1 MNALILLCAGSGRRM
16 EGTVS
21 DKVLAPV
28 RGKPVFR
35 HALDAFLNCNWVDQ
49 VVFVHRDPDQRKA
62 IAHLIAPNLPGKL
75 TLRWIKGGRHRQDSV
90 FNGLESLGLETE
102 MVAIH
107 DAARPLIR
115 SPVIDAVFKAARR
128 DGAAAA
134 AHRVTDTIKRLR
146 DETGDP
152 SASARLED
160 LDRRFLWAMETPQVF
175 RYEWIF
181 DAYQRVRADGR
192 LITDDAAALEV
203 LEKPV
208 TLVENPFPN
217 PKVTHPADLSIVETL
232 MNLPD

>member
-16 EGTVS
+16 EGSVS
-21 DKVLAPV
+21 DKVLTHV
-28 RGKPVFR
+28 RGKPIFR
-35 HALDAFLNCNWVDQ
+35 HALDAFLNCEWVHQ
-49 VVFVHRDPDQRKA
+49 VVFVYRDPVQRKA
-62 IAHLIAPNLPGKL
+62 IAHAIAPDLPGKM
-75 TLRWIKGGRHRQDSV
+75 TLHWIEGGRHRQDSV

-107 DAARPLIR
+107 DAARPMIR
-115 SPVIDAVFKAARR
+115 SSVIDAVFTAARQ

-146 DETGDP
+146 EESGGP
-152 SASARLED
+152 LASSRLED

-181 DAYQRVRADGR
+181 DAYQRVRADG
-192 LITDDAAALEV
+192 LVITDDAAALEV

-208 TLVENPFPN
+208 TLIENPFPN
-217 PKVTHPADLSIVETL
+217 PKVTHPSDLSIVETL
-232 MNLPD
+232 VNHPN